1 MWRMRDGRQF
11 FRGTFDIKFD
21 ENFHFGANYYFD
33 RKVYVN
39 ICLIELEI
47 YYFSS
52 RKLMGKLA
60 VEIIAFLIEFFPE
73 VMMNF
78 SRD

>member
-1 MWRMRDGRQF
+1 MRDGRQF

-33 RKVYVN
+33 QKVYVN

-47 YYFSS
+47 YCFF
-52 RKLMGKLA
+52 
-60 VEIIAFLIEFFPE
+60 FLPE
-73 VMMNF
+73 VDGKIG
-78 SRD
+78 S